1 MSEKKDLD
9 PKILGEDM
17 KLEDAM
23 RRLDEVVAAL
33 DRENTDLE
41 EALKLYEE
49 GVRLVS
55 VCTRKLADARRTI
68 EILKVTPEGEMIQEP
83 FEQEPNTTKE

>member
-9 PKILGEDM
+9 PKTLGEDM
-17 KLEDAM
+17 RLEDAM

-55 VCTRKLADARRTI
+55 VCNRKLADARRTI
-68 EILKVTPEGEMIQEP
+68 EILKVTPEGEMIQVP

>member
-1 MSEKKDLD
+1 MTFASTT
-9 PKILGEDM
+9 EDM

-23 RRLDEVVAAL
+23 SRLDEVVAAL

-41 EALKLYEE
+41 VALRLYEE

-55 VCTRKLADARRTI
+55 FCHRKLEDAKRTI
-68 EILKVTPEGEMIQEP
+68 EILKITSEGELIKEP
-83 FEQEPNTTKE
+83 FSNKDEGAGE